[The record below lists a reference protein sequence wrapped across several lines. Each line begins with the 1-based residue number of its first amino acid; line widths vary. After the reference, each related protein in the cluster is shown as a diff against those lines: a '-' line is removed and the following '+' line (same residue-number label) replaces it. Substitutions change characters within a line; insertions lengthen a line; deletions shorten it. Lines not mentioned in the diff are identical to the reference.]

1 MAKAMV
7 EQRRLLTLEAEL
19 ETAFCRL
26 AFWMAPGTTQEKS
39 RENHGNPDFLGPI

>member
-26 AFWMAPGTTQEKS
+26 GLA
-39 RENHGNPDFLGPI
+39 